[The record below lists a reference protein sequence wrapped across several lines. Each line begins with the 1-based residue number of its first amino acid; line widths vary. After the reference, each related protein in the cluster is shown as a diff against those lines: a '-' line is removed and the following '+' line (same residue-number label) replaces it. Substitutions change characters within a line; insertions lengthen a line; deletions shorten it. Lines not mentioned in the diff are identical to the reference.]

1 MTGQARR
8 QRLVDYLSALDAGT
22 AASGRELAEVL
33 GVSRQAVVQDVAL
46 LREGGIPIMATS
58 RGYLLERS
66 RVGERPR
73 RTFKV
78 RHDASQVAAELDAT
92 VDGGGRVLDVSVNH
106 RAYGLVSAP
115 LDIASRRDVRRF
127 VEELSR
133 GVSSP
138 LMTLTS
144 GYHFHLVEADTEEEL
159 DEIGQALDDLG
170 FLAPVLP
177 YEQEHVSAR

>member
-1 MTGQARR
+1 MTGTQRR
-8 QRLVDYLSALDAGT
+8 QALIDYLAVTSQDH
-22 AASGRELAEVL
+22 AASGRELAEKF
-33 GVSRQAVVQDVAL
+33 GVSRQVVVQDIAL
-46 LREGGIPIMATS
+46 LREGGAPIIATS
-58 RGYLLERS
+58 RGYLLEKR
-66 RVGERPR
+66 RAGDRPR

-78 RHDASQVAAELDAT
+78 RHDVDQMGDELNAI
-92 VDGGGRVLDVSVNH
+92 VDLGGRVLDVSVNH

-127 VEELSR
+127 VDAIAT

-159 DEIGQALDDLG
+159 DEIAQALDDLG

-177 YEQEHVSAR
+177 YEQDRISPR